1 MKKNDIKIGRAIN
14 NDIIY
19 NNEFV
24 MSDHALIYM
33 YNGSWM
39 IEYHDMNFDKASLSK
54 AFANKRNNLSHGV
67 KLEKFKILEIVSYSI
82 VRKINYAMIL
92 ERSGFNKE
100 QIHEIINQIF

>member
-1 MKKNDIKIGRAIN
+1 
-14 NDIIY
+14 
-19 NNEFV
+19 
-24 MSDHALIYM
+24 
-33 YNGSWM
+33 
-39 IEYHDMNFDKASLSK
+39 MNFDKASLSK
-54 AFANKRNNLSHGV
+54 AFADKRNNLSHGV